1 MKNKRLFPALVLILV
16 AMIMAVTGFM
26 LWESGNTANLRQI
39 HVIIENS
46 NDNRWVQFIEGMKQA
61 AEDQEIIL
69 TIVPTGH
76 METLSEEEAIIERA
90 IANGSDGVII
100 QLCSSIDAASMLEKL
115 NSRTKIELVD
125 ENAYEVMS
133 NVVGVVSPDHKAIGE
148 TIANEAALFAEKP
161 LEKCTIGVIRGS
173 SALSSLS
180 SMEQRMDG
188 FTEALE
194 SLGGKTTWVLEQNGD
209 AKDIKEKLAANET
222 PDILVALDNA
232 GMEAAGEYASTQEN
246 GIIVVGT
253 GTSTK
258 SIYYLDSGVVKS
270 LVVPEDYMMGYQS
283 VSDLADYIHRNRFL
297 PLVRTI
303 AHRTIH
309 KDTLFAEENQEI
321 LFPVQR

>member
-1 MKNKRLFPALVLILV
+1 MKNRRLFPALVLILV
-16 AMIMAVTGFM
+16 ATIMAVTGFM
-26 LWESGNTANLRQI
+26 LWESGNTAKLRQI

-61 AEDQEIIL
+61 AEDQEVIL

-76 METLSEEEAIIERA
+76 METLSEEEAIVERA

-115 NSRTKIELVD
+115 NSRTNIELVD

-133 NVVGVVSPDHKAIGE
+133 NIVGVVSPDHRAIGE
-148 TIANEAALFAEKP
+148 AIAGETAAYAPKP

-173 SALSSLS
+173 SALSS
-180 SMEQRMDG
+180 MEQRMDG
-188 FTEALE
+188 FTEALK
-194 SLGGKTTWVLEQNGD
+194 SLGGKTTWVLEYVGD
-209 AKDIKEKLAANET
+209 AKGVKEQLAEQQV

-232 GMEAAGEYASTQEN
+232 GLEAAGEYASSQEKD
-246 GIIVVGT
+246 ITVIGT

-258 SIYYLDSGVVKS
+258 SIYYLDCGIVQS

>member
-16 AMIMAVTGFM
+16 VMIMAVTGFM
-26 LWESGNTANLRQI
+26 IWESGNTAKLRQI

-61 AEDQEIIL
+61 AEDQEVIL

-76 METLSEEEAIIERA
+76 IETLSEEEAIVERA

-100 QLCSSIDAASMLEKL
+100 QLCSSIGAASMLEKL
-115 NSRTKIELVD
+115 NSRTNIELVD

-173 SALSSLS
+173 SALSS
-180 SMEQRMDG
+180 MEQRMDG

-232 GMEAAGEYASTQEN
+232 GLEVAGEYASSQEKD
-246 GIIVVGT
+246 ITVIGT

-258 SIYYLDSGVVKS
+258 SIYYLDCGIVQS

>member
-1 MKNKRLFPALVLILV
+1 MKNRRLFPALVLILV
-16 AMIMAVTGFM
+16 ATIMAVTGFM

-61 AEDQEIIL
+61 AEDQEVIL

-100 QLCSSIDAASMLEKL
+100 QLCSSIGAASMLEKL
-115 NSRTKIELVD
+115 NSRTNIELVD

-173 SALSSLS
+173 SALSS
-180 SMEQRMDG
+180 MEQRMDG

-209 AKDIKEKLAANET
+209 AKEIKEKLAANET

-232 GMEAAGEYASTQEN
+232 GLEAAGDYASSQEKD
-246 GIIVVGT
+246 ITVIGT

-258 SIYYLDSGVVKS
+258 SIYYLDCGIVQS

>member
-1 MKNKRLFPALVLILV
+1 MKNRRLFPALVLILV
-16 AMIMAVTGFM
+16 ATIMAVTGFM
-26 LWESGNTANLRQI
+26 LWESGNTA
-39 HVIIENS
+39 

-61 AEDQEIIL
+61 AEDQEVIL

-76 METLSEEEAIIERA
+76 IETLSEEEAIVERA

-100 QLCSSIDAASMLEKL
+100 QLCSSIGAASMLEKL
-115 NSRTKIELVD
+115 NSRTNIELVD

-148 TIANEAALFAEKP
+148 TIANEAALFAEAIGETIANEAALFAEKP

-173 SALSSLS
+173 SALS

>member
-1 MKNKRLFPALVLILV
+1 MKNRRLFPALVLILV
-16 AMIMAVTGFM
+16 ATIMAVTGFM
-26 LWESGNTANLRQI
+26 LWESGNTAKLRQI
-39 HVIIENS
+39 HVIIE
-46 NDNRWVQFIEGMKQA
+46 K
-61 AEDQEIIL
+61 AEDQEVIL

-76 METLSEEEAIIERA
+76 IETLSEEEAIVERA

-100 QLCSSIDAASMLEKL
+100 QLCSSIGAASMLEKL
-115 NSRTKIELVD
+115 NSRTNIELVD

-232 GMEAAGEYASTQEN
+232 GLEVAGEYASSQEKD
-246 GIIVVGT
+246 ITVIGT

-258 SIYYLDSGVVKS
+258 SIYYLDCGIVQS

-283 VSDLADYIHRNRFL
+283 VSGLYSQKPFPAAGADDRAQNDPQRYS
-297 PLVRTI
+297 VRGGESG
-303 AHRTIH
+303 
-309 KDTLFAEENQEI
+309 DPFPCAEVRRI
-321 LFPVQR
+321 RRGR

>member
-61 AEDQEIIL
+61 AEDQEVIL

-100 QLCSSIDAASMLEKL
+100 QLCSSIGAASMLEKL
-115 NSRTKIELVD
+115 NSRTNIELVD

-133 NVVGVVSPDHKAIGE
+133 NVVGVISPDHKAIGE

-173 SALSSLS
+173 SALS

>member
-1 MKNKRLFPALVLILV
+1 MKNRRLFPALVLNLV
-16 AMIMAVTGFM
+16 ATIMAVTGFM

-61 AEDQEIIL
+61 AEDQEVIL

-100 QLCSSIDAASMLEKL
+100 QLCSSIGAASMLEKL
-115 NSRTKIELVD
+115 NSRTNIELVD

-173 SALSSLS
+173 SALSS
-180 SMEQRMDG
+180 MEQRMDG

-232 GMEAAGEYASTQEN
+232 GLEVAGEYASSQEKD
-246 GIIVVGT
+246 ITVIGT

-258 SIYYLDSGVVKS
+258 SIYYLDCGIVQS

>member
-115 NSRTKIELVD
+115 NSRTNIELVD

-173 SALSSLS
+173 SALS

-258 SIYYLDSGVVKS
+258 SIYYLDRGVVKS

-283 VSDLADYIHRNRFL
+283 VSDLADYIHRNRLL
-297 PLVRTI
+297 PVVRTI

>member
-90 IANGSDGVII
+90 IANGSGGVII

-115 NSRTKIELVD
+115 NSRTNIELVD

-173 SALSSLS
+173 SALS

-258 SIYYLDSGVVKS
+258 SIYYLDSGIVRS

>member
-1 MKNKRLFPALVLILV
+1 MKNKRLFPALVLALV
-16 AMIMAVTGFM
+16 AMIIAVTGFM
-26 LWESGNTANLRQI
+26 IWESGNTAKLRQI

-61 AEDQEIIL
+61 AEDQEVIL
-69 TIVPTGH
+69 TVVPTGH

-90 IANGSDGVII
+90 IANGTDGVII

-115 NSRTKIELVD
+115 NGRTNIELVD
-125 ENAYEVMS
+125 ENSYEVMS

-148 TIANEAALFAEKP
+148 AIAGEAALYAPKP
-161 LEKCTIGVIRGS
+161 LENCTIGVIRGS
-173 SALSSLS
+173 SALSS
-180 SMEQRMDG
+180 MEQRMDG
-188 FTEALE
+188 FTQKLE
-194 SLGGKTTWVLEQNGD
+194 SLGGKTAWVLEYMGD
-209 AKDIKEKLAANET
+209 AKGIREQIAEHEA

-232 GMEAAGEYASTQEN
+232 GMEAAGEYASSQEKKMA
-246 GIIVVGT
+246 VVGS

-258 SIYYLDSGVVKS
+258 SIYYLDSGVAQS

-297 PLVRTI
+297 PQVRTI

>member
-61 AEDQEIIL
+61 AEDQEVIL

-115 NSRTKIELVD
+115 NSRTNIELVD

-173 SALSSLS
+173 SALS

>member
-1 MKNKRLFPALVLILV
+1 MKNKRLFPALVLVLV
-16 AMIMAVTGFM
+16 AMIIAVTGFM
-26 LWESGNTANLRQI
+26 IWESGSTAKPRQV

-61 AEDQEIIL
+61 AEDQGVIL
-69 TIVPTGH
+69 TIVPTGN
-76 METLSEEEAIIERA
+76 METLSEEEAIVERA

-115 NSRTKIELVD
+115 SNRANIELVD

-133 NVVGVVSPDHKAIGE
+133 NIVGVVSPDHRAIGE
-148 TIANEAALFAEKP
+148 AIAGEAAQCAPKP
-161 LEKCTIGVIRGS
+161 LGKCTIGVIRGS
-173 SALSSLS
+173 SALSS
-180 SMEQRMDG
+180 MEQRMEG
-188 FTEALE
+188 FEQALE
-194 SLGGKTTWVLEQNGD
+194 GLGGKTAWVLEHTGD
-209 AKDIKEKLAANET
+209 AKVVKEQLAESEA
-222 PDILVALDNA
+222 PDILVALDNT
-232 GMEAAGEYASTQEN
+232 GLEAAGEYASSQEK
-246 GIIVVGT
+246 GMTVIGT

-258 SIYYLDSGVVKS
+258 SIYYLDSGIVRS

>member
-115 NSRTKIELVD
+115 NSRTNIELVD

-161 LEKCTIGVIRGS
+161 LEKC
-173 SALSSLS
+173 
-180 SMEQRMDG
+180 
-188 FTEALE
+188 TEALE

>member
-1 MKNKRLFPALVLILV
+1 M
-16 AMIMAVTGFM
+16 
-26 LWESGNTANLRQI
+26 
-39 HVIIENS
+39 IIENS

-115 NSRTKIELVD
+115 NSRTNIELVD

-173 SALSSLS
+173 SALS

>member
-1 MKNKRLFPALVLILV
+1 MKNRRLFPALVLILV
-16 AMIMAVTGFM
+16 ATIMAVTGFM
-26 LWESGNTANLRQI
+26 LWESGNTAKLRQI

-61 AEDQEIIL
+61 AEDQEVIL

-76 METLSEEEAIIERA
+76 IETLSEEEAIVERA

-100 QLCSSIDAASMLEKL
+100 QLCSSIGAASMLEKL
-115 NSRTKIELVD
+115 NSRTNIELVD

-133 NVVGVVSPDHKAIGE
+133 NVVGVISPDHRAIGE
-148 TIANEAALFAEKP
+148 AIAGETAAYAPIP

-173 SALSSLS
+173 SALS

-232 GMEAAGEYASTQEN
+232 GLEVAGEYASSQEKD
-246 GIIVVGT
+246 ITVIGT

-258 SIYYLDSGVVKS
+258 SIYYLDCGIVQS

>member
-1 MKNKRLFPALVLILV
+1 MKNRRLFPALVLILV
-16 AMIMAVTGFM
+16 ATIMAVTGFM

-61 AEDQEIIL
+61 AEDQEVIL

-100 QLCSSIDAASMLEKL
+100 QLCSSIGAASMLEKL
-115 NSRTKIELVD
+115 NSRTNIELVD

-173 SALSSLS
+173 SALSS
-180 SMEQRMDG
+180 MEQRMDG

-232 GMEAAGEYASTQEN
+232 GLEVAGEYASSQEKDRTV
-246 GIIVVGT
+246 IGT

-258 SIYYLDSGVVKS
+258 SIYYLDCGIVQS

>member
-1 MKNKRLFPALVLILV
+1 MKNRRLFPALVLILV
-16 AMIMAVTGFM
+16 ATIMAVTGFM
-26 LWESGNTANLRQI
+26 LWESGNTAKLRQI

-46 NDNRWVQFIEGMKQA
+46 NDNRWVQFIEGMKP
-61 AEDQEIIL
+61 EDQEVIL

-76 METLSEEEAIIERA
+76 IETLSEEEAIVERA

-100 QLCSSIDAASMLEKL
+100 QLCSSIGAASMLEKL
-115 NSRTKIELVD
+115 NSRTNIELVD

-232 GMEAAGEYASTQEN
+232 GLEVAGEYASSQEKD
-246 GIIVVGT
+246 ITVIGT

-258 SIYYLDSGVVKS
+258 SIYYLDCGIVQS

>member
-115 NSRTKIELVD
+115 NSRTNIELVD

-148 TIANEAALFAEKP
+148 TIANEAALFAENSQFHGAENGR
-161 LEKCTIGVIRGS
+161 LHRGS
-173 SALSSLS
+173 
-180 SMEQRMDG
+180 
-188 FTEALE
+188 
-194 SLGGKTTWVLEQNGD
+194 
-209 AKDIKEKLAANET
+209 
-222 PDILVALDNA
+222 
-232 GMEAAGEYASTQEN
+232 GEPRRKN
-246 GIIVVGT
+246 DLGT
-253 GTSTK
+253 GT
-258 SIYYLDSGVVKS
+258 
-270 LVVPEDYMMGYQS
+270 E
-283 VSDLADYIHRNRFL
+283 RR
-297 PLVRTI
+297 R
-303 AHRTIH
+303 
-309 KDTLFAEENQEI
+309 
-321 LFPVQR
+321 

>member
-1 MKNKRLFPALVLILV
+1 MTNRRLFPALVLILV
-16 AMIMAVTGFM
+16 ATIMAVTGFM

-61 AEDQEIIL
+61 AEDQEVIL

-100 QLCSSIDAASMLEKL
+100 QLCSSIGAASMLEKL
-115 NSRTKIELVD
+115 NSRTNIELVD

-173 SALSSLS
+173 SALSS
-180 SMEQRMDG
+180 MEQRMDG

-232 GMEAAGEYASTQEN
+232 GLEAAGDYASSQEKD
-246 GIIVVGT
+246 ITVIGT

-258 SIYYLDSGVVKS
+258 SIYYLDCGIVQS